1 MKITK
6 PELSEKTKINL
17 KAAILTTSIVSA
29 IAFILTVLLK
39 YPVEFIGI
47 AIMLGIFAFI
57 SFFVVKLFMDIKE
70 KLIESKNNKEK
81 EAARNAK
88 TN

>member
-17 KAAILTTSIVSA
+17 KAAILTISIVSV
-29 IAFILTVLLK
+29 IAFLLVMLLK
-39 YPVEFIGI
+39 NPVEFIAI
-47 AIMLGIFAFI
+47 VIMLGIFAFI
-57 SFFVVKLFMDIKE
+57 LFFVVKLFIDIKE
-70 KLIESKNNKEK
+70 SLIESKNKKEK

>member
-17 KAAILTTSIVSA
+17 KAAILTISIVSVF
-29 IAFILTVLLK
+29 AFLLLMLLK
-39 YPVEFIGI
+39 NPVEFIAI
-47 AIMLGIFAFI
+47 VIMLGIFAFI
-57 SFFVVKLFMDIKE
+57 SFLVVKLFIDIKE
-70 KLIESKNNKEK
+70 SLIESKNKKEK

>member
-17 KAAILTTSIVSA
+17 KAAILTISIVSVF
-29 IAFILTVLLK
+29 AFLLLMLLK
-39 YPVEFIGI
+39 NPVEFIAI
-47 AIMLGIFAFI
+47 VIMLGIFSFI
-57 SFFVVKLFMDIKE
+57 SFLVVKLFIDIKE
-70 KLIESKNNKEK
+70 SLIESKNKKEK

>member
-17 KAAILTTSIVSA
+17 KAAILTTSIVSV
-29 IAFILTVLLK
+29 IGFLLTMLLK

-57 SFFVVKLFMDIKE
+57 SYFVFTIFMTVKE
-70 KLIESKNNKEK
+70 KLTE
-81 EAARNAK
+81 
-88 TN
+88 